1 MDLPSLAAVTEYQ
14 VEFPPL
20 HVLARGLAGYTPSAQ
35 PPSVTLEA
43 PPEADAA
50 LVAET
55 PHAPFSGQ
63 HAASVAAVMAA
74 FAKGPPDG

>member
-20 HVLARGLAGYTPSAQ
+20 HVLARGLAGYA
-35 PPSVTLEA
+35 PPASPVTLEA
-43 PPEADAA
+43 APEADAA